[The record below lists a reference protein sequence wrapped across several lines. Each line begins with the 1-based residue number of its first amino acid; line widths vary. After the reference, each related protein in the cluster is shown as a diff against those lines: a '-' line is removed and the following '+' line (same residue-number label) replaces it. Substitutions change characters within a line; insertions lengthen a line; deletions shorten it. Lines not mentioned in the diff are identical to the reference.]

1 MALARSRRPG
11 EARRVLEDYLQ
22 RHPRSER
29 AGEAE
34 VLLGGLLLDAGQAD
48 QAAALFR
55 NAVADGVPEVKR
67 SAVAGLAEVIRRAN
81 TRVPD
86 GR

>member
-1 MALARSRRPG
+1 ML
-11 EARRVLEDYLQ
+11 V
-22 RHPRSER
+22 
-29 AGEAE
+29 
-34 VLLGGLLLDAGQAD
+34 GGLLLDAGQLD

-55 NAVADGVPEVKR
+55 NAVADGVPEVRR

-81 TRVPD
+81 ARVPE